1 MRTITIALFLILF
14 AVQGGAA
21 ADGPKYKK
29 IRVTID
35 KHADFSRLKTYTW
48 EPGWDS
54 TYRALNDYIEAAV
67 ERELTALGLT
77 RGMPGASDVTVSFAT
92 LRRTDTDLDSKPSP
106 EGYYRTYPVGT
117 LVIIV
122 RDGRTHADLFRART
136 DTPID
141 VNRQTYEA
149 VIGNQVA
156 RIFTKYP
163 R

>member
-1 MRTITIALFLILF
+1 MRKITIALFLILF
-14 AVQGGAA
+14 GIHGGAV
-21 ADGPKYKK
+21 ADGPKYKV
-29 IRVTID
+29 RVTID

-54 TYRALNDYIEAAV
+54 TYRALNEFIESAV

-77 RGMPGASDVTVSFAT
+77 KGAPGASDVTVTFAT

-117 LVIIV
+117 LLILI
-122 RDGRTHADLFRART
+122 RDSRTNGELFRART

-141 VNRQTYEA
+141 LNPETYEA
-149 VIGNQVA
+149 TINNQVA
-156 RIFTKYP
+156 RIFAKYP